1 MSVSNKQMRDESQ
14 RYVVGSVRSGSEV
27 VLLDDM
33 PHGGRK
39 IFEEHEMQR
48 MEIKRSCGEGK

>member
-1 MSVSNKQMRDESQ
+1 MRDESQ